1 MAAQLRH
8 QFGGNGGIVAV
19 FALLGKF
26 VTGVV
31 MVGGEFMIETAF
43 GNQPVERVVGEAV
56 AGAVFIGETDKAAG
70 FIVVVAKGMA
80 YKASVTSV

>member
-1 MAAQLRH
+1 
-8 QFGGNGGIVAV
+8 
-19 FALLGKF
+19 
-26 VTGVV
+26 

-43 GNQPVERVVGEAV
+43 GNQPVERVVGETV